1 MGLFFGVK
9 MKVLNLDRLVTKNQ
23 RELVL
28 GGVAHVIND
37 MTVENFIETTKAAEK
52 IESAGMA
59 EQIAATVEMVLR
71 SVPTLK
77 DSELKGMSLD
87 NLRTIVSFVRGDDD
101 VPGVESSDAPV
112 EEVTE
117 DGSVK
122 K

>member
-1 MGLFFGVK
+1 

>member
-1 MGLFFGVK
+1 
-9 MKVLNLDRLVTKNQ
+9 MKVLNLDKLAVKSQ

-52 IESAGMA
+52 IADAGMA
-59 EQIAATVEMVLR
+59 EQISATIEMVLR
-71 SVPTLK
+71 SVPTLTNA
-77 DSELKGMSLD
+77 DLQGMSLE

-101 VPGVESSDAPV
+101 VPGVESSEVAEV
-112 EEVTE
+112 EEVAA